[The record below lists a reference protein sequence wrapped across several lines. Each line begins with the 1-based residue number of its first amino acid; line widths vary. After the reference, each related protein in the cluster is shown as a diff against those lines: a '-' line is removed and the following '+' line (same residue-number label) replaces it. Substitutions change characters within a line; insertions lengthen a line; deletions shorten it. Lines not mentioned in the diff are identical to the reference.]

1 MRDVDGR
8 RGCFWT
14 DGNRCTVQGRKLRR
28 STTGGVHVGSAAF
41 GDKWRVKQ
49 VRRRRFGLASS
60 SVHVRRGRPPPHG
73 SRRYRPLPGRAR
85 FHVDDGSVQ
94 TRAASPLPSSG
105 ARSQGRVGCRR
116 TGKCARSENR
126 FWLDVRLRHK
136 GQAQCG
142 DGNCTEDSPQQCP
155 RITEPAAA
163 TQRVGRQCRGGVWL
177 VRGLTP

>member
-94 TRAASPLPSSG
+94 TRAASPSHPLAHGRRAGWAADAPAS
-105 ARSQGRVGCRR
+105 ARVRR
-116 TGKCARSENR
+116 TAFG
-126 FWLDVRLRHK
+126 WT
-136 GQAQCG
+136 CG
-142 DGNCTEDSPQQCP
+142 YGTRGRRN
-155 RITEPAAA
+155 AA
-163 TQRVGRQCRGGVWL
+163 TATVPRTRHNNVLGSRNQQRPHRG
-177 VRGLTP
+177 